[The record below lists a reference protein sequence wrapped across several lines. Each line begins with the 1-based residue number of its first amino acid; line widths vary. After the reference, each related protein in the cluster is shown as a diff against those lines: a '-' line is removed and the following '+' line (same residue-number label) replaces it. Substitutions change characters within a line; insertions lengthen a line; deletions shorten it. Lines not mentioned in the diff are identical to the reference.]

1 MQQVQ
6 ICKDV
11 KYNENIKYNED
22 IKYNEG
28 NNIDTCTICWEK
40 LIENNINTCT
50 ICCKEIVHKDCIIKW
65 INDTSTCPFCK
76 DKKVI

>member
-28 NNIDTCTICWEK
+28 NNIDTCTIC
-40 LIENNINTCT
+40 
-50 ICCKEIVHKDCIIKW
+50 CKEIVHKDCIIKW
-65 INDTSTCPFCK
+65 INDTSICPFCK